1 MPSFHKMSYIEEA
14 PRIGILGYGFIGK
27 VHQEVIES
35 ELFGVVSGGMSKGA
49 RYSLLKVTAVAETDT
64 SKRETT
70 ENRYVWYEN
79 YTELLEKEH
88 QQLEGLIVALPTR
101 QHLAAVKAI
110 TKYKVPFLLEKPL
123 APTYEEAKE
132 IVACIEE
139 SGTLCMVGLTGR
151 FHPEFVAAYK
161 SMQKGDIGEIVSM
174 EERIHFGM
182 PAKVIRPYLQPEH
195 SGRGIGLENGIHTM
209 DRLNFFSCS
218 SIVKVEGL
226 TKSNKYLKE
235 PLEDYVAGIAINES
249 GMHIPFSLRW
259 SPHKEE
265 DYVFQ
270 VTGTEGRLEVEGFKR
285 CTLIQGTE
293 RRVLYEHDLTKDF
306 RERHKPGIK
315 AELEHFYK
323 FLREQKETL
332 PELKSEHPA
341 ESFLHEALAAQKAV
355 ELLYTR

>member
-1 MPSFHKMSYIEEA
+1 MTYIDEA

-27 VHQEVIES
+27 VHHEVIES
-35 ELFGVVSGGMSKGA
+35 ELFGIAGGEISKSA
-49 RYSLLKVTAVAETDT
+49 RYNLLSVTAVAETDA

-70 ENRYVWYEN
+70 EEQFRWYEN

-88 QQLEGLIVALPTR
+88 RQLEGLIVALPTL

-110 TKYKVPFLLEKPL
+110 TQYKIPFLLEKPL

-132 IVACIEE
+132 IVACVEE

-161 SMQKGDIGEIVSM
+161 SMQNGDIGEIVSM
-174 EERIHFGM
+174 QERIHFGI
-182 PAKVIRPYLQPEH
+182 PTKIIRPYLQPEH

-209 DRLNFFSCS
+209 DRLNLFSCS
-218 SIVKVEGL
+218 PIVKVEGL
-226 TKSNKYLKE
+226 TKSNKHLRE
-235 PLEDYVAGIAINES
+235 PLEDYVAGVAINES

-259 SPHKEE
+259 SPHQEE

-270 VTGTEGRLEVEGFKR
+270 VTGTKGRLEVEGFKR
-285 CTLIQGTE
+285 CTLIRGTE
-293 RRVLYEHDLTKDF
+293 RTVLYEHDLTKDF

-315 AELEHFYK
+315 AELGHFHKYLYEK
-323 FLREQKETL
+323 KESL
-332 PELKSEHPA
+332 PGLQPERPT
-341 ESFLHEALAAQKAV
+341 ESFLHEALAAQKVV
-355 ELLYTR
+355 ELLYPK

>member
-1 MPSFHKMSYIEEA
+1 MTYIAEA

-27 VHQEVIES
+27 VHREVIES
-35 ELFGVVSGGMSKGA
+35 ELFGIVSGGISKGA
-49 RYSLLKVTAVAETDT
+49 RYNLLSVTAVAEKDA

-70 ENRYVWYEN
+70 EDRYVWYEN
-79 YTELLEKEH
+79 YAELLENEH

-110 TKYKVPFLLEKPL
+110 TKYKIPFLLEKPL
-123 APTYEEAKE
+123 APTYEEARE
-132 IVACIEE
+132 IVACVEE
-139 SGTLCMVGLTGR
+139 SGTPCMVGLTGR

-161 SMQKGDIGEIVSM
+161 SMEKGDIGEVISM
-174 EERIHFGM
+174 QERIHFGM
-182 PAKVIRPYLQPEH
+182 PAKFIRPYLQFEH

-209 DRLNFFSCS
+209 DRLNFFSRS
-218 SIVKVEGL
+218 HIVKVEGL
-226 TKSNKYLKE
+226 TKSNKHLRE

-285 CTLIQGTE
+285 CTLIKGSDENCRT
-293 RRVLYEHDLTKDF
+293 VLYEHDLTKDF
-306 RERHKPGIK
+306 RERHRPGIK
-315 AELEHFYK
+315 AELEYFARFLK
-323 FLREQKETL
+323 EEVSEGFLRAA
-332 PELKSEHPA
+332 LK
-341 ESFLHEALAAQKAV
+341 AQSAV
-355 ELLYTR
+355 ELLYAKG